1 MGPQKESVFSRLQ
14 RQKQDSISVLHG
26 RSLRDIPGT
35 EEWFHKKEVENP
47 ALDRDTRSRYN
58 ALSPEDQKKWTQSIQ
73 SAASP
78 DPSLRTNQ
86 SLVDNIVNYTNAYD
100 WQCIQGG
107 KHDGMWV
114 NKRYPNK
121 IFDTGA
127 VYDKIAGSW
136 EYFPRSSTERDPE
149 GMALHYEL
157 SSAGNT
163 FAIIPNAWTAQE
175 DTRRG
180 RRERKATYRFQ
191 KRRDK
196 KTRFED
202 LTK

>member
-1 MGPQKESVFSRLQ
+1 MPVIGHVAGIYARTDINKNVGKAPGGTV
-14 RQKQDSISVLHG
+14 DG
-26 RSLRDIPGT
+26 ALRFLTGL
-35 EEWFHKKEVENP
+35 E
-47 ALDRDTRSRYN
+47 LDTTQGERDT
-58 ALSPEDQKKWTQSIQ
+58 
-73 SAASP
+73 
-78 DPSLRTNQ
+78 
-86 SLVDNIVNYTNAYD
+86 V
-100 WQCIQGG
+100 
-107 KHDGMWV
+107 
-114 NKRYPNK
+114 YPNK